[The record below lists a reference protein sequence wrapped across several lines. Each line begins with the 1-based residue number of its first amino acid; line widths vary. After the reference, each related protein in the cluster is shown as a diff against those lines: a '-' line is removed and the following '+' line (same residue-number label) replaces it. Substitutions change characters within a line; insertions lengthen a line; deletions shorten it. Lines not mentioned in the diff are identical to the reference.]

1 MNRARI
7 LIGIVI
13 VAALAAG
20 GYWAYG
26 QYLAPVPPTPTPA
39 AATSEPAAPTLV
51 SAEGVIVPAREAAL
65 AFRLAAR
72 VAEVLVAE
80 GDAVT
85 AGQPLV
91 RLEHADLDA
100 TVAQAEAGVAQAQA
114 ALDQAQAGV
123 EQAAA
128 AVAVAEAQLALVRA
142 GARPEEIAAA
152 EAQVKAANSAVGQTV
167 AQRNQVTSAPT
178 ADQISAAQAQL
189 AQAQATQ
196 KEVQIA
202 YDQIIENIKYLA
214 GPTEEKA
221 RFQLN
226 AANEAVA
233 AAQAALD
240 QLNAGASSAT
250 IQAANSAVGMTA
262 FQRDAAEAQLA
273 LLQAGA
279 SAEQIAVGA
288 AQVDQAR
295 AAQAAAEAAQQ
306 VAEAALAAAQAGLAA
321 AQVPLDQVTLLA
333 PFSGTVVSVDVE
345 VGELATPG
353 VPVVVL
359 ADLSH
364 WEVRTNDLAETDVVL
379 VAPGQAAVVTLD
391 ALPGVELPGTV
402 TEIADVAETN
412 RGNVTYAVT
421 VALDPAAAPLRW
433 GMTAFADIRVA
444 GEP

>member
-7 LIGIVI
+7 ALGIVI

-26 QYLAPVPPTPTPA
+26 QYLAPAPVTVTPVVTS
-39 AATSEPAAPTLV
+39 SEPQTPTLV
-51 SAEGVIVPAREAAL
+51 SAEGVLQPAREAAL
-65 AFRLAAR
+65 AFRLAER

-80 GDAVT
+80 GEQVT
-85 AGQPLV
+85 AGQALV
-91 RLEHADLDA
+91 GLEHADLDA
-100 TVAQAEAGVAQAQA
+100 AVAQAEAGVTQAQA
-114 ALDQAQAGV
+114 AVDQADAAV

-128 AVAVAEAQLALVRA
+128 AVAVAEAQLAKVRA

-152 EAQVKAANSAVGQTV
+152 EAQLQAAQSAVGQSV
-167 AQRNQVTSAPT
+167 AQRNQVTGAPE
-178 ADQISAAQAQL
+178 ADQVQAAQAQL

-196 KEVQIA
+196 KELQIA

-240 QLNAGASSAT
+240 RVNAGASSST
-250 IQAANSAVGMTA
+250 VQAYNSAVGVTA
-262 FQRDAAEAQLA
+262 YQRDAAEAQLD
-273 LLQAGA
+273 LLKAGA
-279 SAEQIAVGA
+279 TVEQLAVGQA
-288 AQVDQAR
+288 LVQQAQ
-295 AAQAAAEAAQQ
+295 AAQAAAEAGRA
-306 VAEAALAAAQAGLAA
+306 VAEAALEVAQAGLTA
-321 AQVPLDQVTLLA
+321 AQTQLAQATLLA
-333 PFSGTVVSVDVE
+333 PFAGTVVSVNVE
-345 VGELATPG
+345 VGELAAPG

-359 ADLSH
+359 ADLEH
-364 WEVRTNDLAETDVVL
+364 WQMRTNDLAETDVVL
-379 VAPGQAAVVTLD
+379 VRPGQAAVVTLD
-391 ALPGVELPGTV
+391 ALAGVELAGTV

-421 VALDPAAAPLRW
+421 VALDPASAQLRW
-433 GMTAFADIRVA
+433 GMTAFADIHV
-444 GEP
+444 GP